1 MQAMAMLITVKMG
14 IAKLTGEIDIQKKS
28 AEERIDRNTL
38 IDGHSTTNAKTMQGA
53 TQSLECTQ
61 YPQIP
66 L

>member
-14 IAKLTGEIDIQKKS
+14 IAKLTGEIDIQRKS

-53 TQSLECTQ
+53 TQSLE
-61 YPQIP
+61 
-66 L
+66 

>member
-1 MQAMAMLITVKMG
+1 MG
-14 IAKLTGEIDIQKKS
+14 IAELTGDMDIQRKS